1 VNTEDKNNASSNA
14 FPVDLETTLK
24 LEEGY
29 WYDTLGL
36 TKREH
41 FAGLI
46 MQAEKIHH
54 GASGNYGFNP
64 KEAARSA
71 VECADALIIE
81 LGKGGA
87 E

>member
-1 VNTEDKNNASSNA
+1 MSNA
-14 FPVDLETTLK
+14 NEAAFPLLA
-24 LEEGY
+24 EGIIEC
-29 WYDTLGL
+29 GL

-54 GASGNYGFNP
+54 GAAGNYGFNP

-81 LGKGGA
+81 LGKGGVS
-87 E
+87 

>member
-1 VNTEDKNNASSNA
+1 MNTEDKNNASSNA

-29 WYDTLGL
+29 RYDTLGL
-36 TKREH
+36 TKREY
-41 FAGLI
+41 FAGLM

-54 GASGNYGFNP
+54 GASGGYGFNP
-64 KEAARSA
+64 KEAVKSA
-71 VECADALIIE
+71 VACADALIIE
-81 LGKGGA
+81 LGKGG

>member
-1 VNTEDKNNASSNA
+1 VNARNENNASSNA
-14 FPVDLETTLK
+14 FPVDAETSL
-24 LEEGY
+24 LIERGH

-54 GASGNYGFNP
+54 GAAGGYGFNS

-81 LGKGGA
+81 LGKGDA
-87 E
+87 L

>member
-1 VNTEDKNNASSNA
+1 MNTTDKNNANSNA
-14 FPVDLETTLK
+14 FPVDLETSLN

-29 WYDTLGL
+29 YYDTLGIS
-36 TKREH
+36 KREH

-54 GASGNYGFNP
+54 GASGGYGFNP
-64 KEAARSA
+64 KEAAISA

-81 LGKGGA
+81 LGKGFIK
-87 E
+87 

>member
-1 VNTEDKNNASSNA
+1 VNATDGNNASSNA
-14 FPVDLETTLK
+14 FPVDLETSLK
-24 LEEGY
+24 LEQGH

-46 MQAEKIHH
+46 MQAEKIHYNAF
-54 GASGNYGFNP
+54 GTYGFNP

-87 E
+87 K